1 MLYMTRWSIKEEN
14 FPAVIERF
22 ATADP
27 QTPEGVTMLGRWH
40 QMGSGD
46 GFSLFETDDP
56 AALARFVMAWG
67 DLVDQEVCAVVED
80 AEIVKAL
87 S

>member
-1 MLYMTRWSIKEEN
+1 MLYMTKWSIKEEN

-22 ATADP
+22 TTSDP

-40 QMGSGD
+40 QMGSGK

-56 AALARFVMAWG
+56 AALASFVMQWA